1 MRREDIDWQS
11 GKVVFWEL
19 EFLDLARPLTE
30 QLDELKEDLAQIE
43 YPGERV
49 LDIGW
54 YPSFSE
60 EGQFVVR
67 VVATSDWD
75 TPLYL
80 HSTSDAK
87 ELTDCLPRAIAAAV
101 AS

>member
-1 MRREDIDWQS
+1 M
-11 GKVVFWEL
+11 
-19 EFLDLARPLTE
+19 
-30 QLDELKEDLAQIE
+30 
-43 YPGERV
+43 

-87 ELTDCLPRAIAAAV
+87 ELTDCLPRAVAAAV